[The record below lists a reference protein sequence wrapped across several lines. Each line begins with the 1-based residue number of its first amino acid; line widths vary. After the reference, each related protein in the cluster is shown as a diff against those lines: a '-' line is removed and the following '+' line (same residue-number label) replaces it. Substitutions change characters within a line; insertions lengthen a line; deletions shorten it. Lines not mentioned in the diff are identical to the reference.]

1 MQMSSRIATELS
13 VGVLAGIAAWIFL
26 EVGTILIWAAFV
38 AWACFFHCGGDNDA
52 LKTTIA
58 GNVFGVIAGWVAA
71 LVILYVPLA
80 EALTLPLWA
89 GIVVL
94 VTVVIVCLASA
105 IPLLASIP
113 AAVYGY
119 ACAFAFLLQTPDK
132 LTQAALVA
140 PNLDN
145 VLVNVI
151 VSMVIGALF
160 GWVSGQLAG
169 VLTKSAAP
177 A

>member
-1 MQMSSRIATELS
+1 MNARMATALG
-13 VGVLAGIAAWIFL
+13 VGILAGIATWIFL
-26 EVGTILIWAAFV
+26 TVGSILIWAAFV

-58 GNVFGVIAGWVAA
+58 GNIFGVIAGWVAA
-71 LVILYVPLA
+71 LAILYIPLA
-80 EALTLPLWA
+80 GALTLPLWA
-89 GIVVL
+89 GIVV
-94 VTVVIVCLASA
+94 VITVIIVVMVCMAEALPILS
-105 IPLLASIP
+105 SIP

-132 LTQAALVA
+132 LTPAALVA

-145 VLVNVI
+145 VLIVVA

-160 GWVSGQLAG
+160 GMASGKLAG
-169 VLTKSAAP
+169 ALTKS
-177 A
+177 